1 MPFANQGS
9 NTVSIRLG
17 DGIGNFSGSNN
28 MSIGS
33 VPTSVAVGDYD
44 ADGKQDLAIA
54 NYNSANVSIYLG
66 ASNEINILS
75 NGNIIAYGSSSVS
88 IMNNT
93 DFRIYWYMQ
102 PG

>member
-1 MPFANQGS
+1 M
-9 NTVSIRLG
+9 RLG

-54 NYNSANVSIYLG
+54 N
-66 ASNEINILS
+66 
-75 NGNIIAYGSSSVS
+75 
-88 IMNNT
+88 
-93 DFRIYWYMQ
+93 
-102 PG
+102 